1 MITSGE
7 PGERREA
14 FDDFYRTSA
23 PRLLGLARLLTGDRG
38 RAEDLVQETLWSVH
52 RSWADIRDPEA
63 APAYARTIML
73 RLATRWRARRWNG
86 EVPYDLERIDEL
98 GGGRPDDGVDAHDER
113 DRVARA
119 LGALPPKQRAVL
131 VLRYF
136 EGLSEDE
143 IATLL
148 RCSPG
153 TVKSRSSRAR
163 EAMRASGLIDAR
175 PVQVG
180 ETGSTADVRVPLA
193 PTRPSEP
200 VRGGREDA

>member
-1 MITSGE
+1 MVLDPLPWRSHL
-7 PGERREA
+7 RA
-14 FDDFYRTSA
+14 VALFA
-23 PRLLGLARLLTGDRG
+23 LLAV
-38 RAEDLVQETLWSVH
+38 AALW
-52 RSWADIRDPEA
+52 RPFI
-63 APAYARTIML
+63 L
-73 RLATRWRARRWNG
+73 G
-86 EVPYDLERIDEL
+86 EVPYDLERIEEL

-113 DRVARA
+113 DRMARA

-163 EAMRASGLIDAR
+163 EAMRASGLIDAS
-175 PVQVG
+175 PGQVG
-180 ETGSTADVRVPLA
+180 ETCSTADVRVPLA

-200 VRGGREDA
+200 ARGGREDA

>member
-1 MITSGE
+1 VITSGE

-52 RSWADIRDPEA
+52 RSWADIRDPGA
-63 APAYARTIML
+63 APAYARTIMV

-98 GGGRPDDGVDAHDER
+98 GGGHPDEEVDAHDER
-113 DRVARA
+113 ERVARA

-136 EGLSEDE
+136 EGLNEEE

-163 EAMRASGLIDAR
+163 EAMRASGLVDATPD
-175 PVQVG
+175 PVG
-180 ETGSTADVRVPLA
+180 AAGGLADVRVSLA

-200 VRGGREDA
+200 IRGGREDA

>member
-86 EVPYDLERIDEL
+86 EVPYDLERIEEL

-119 LGALPPKQRAVL
+119 LGALPPALLGLLMYRQISGSITAGAVK
-131 VLRYF
+131 
-136 EGLSEDE
+136 G
-143 IATLL
+143 
-148 RCSPG
+148 
-153 TVKSRSSRAR
+153 
-163 EAMRASGLIDAR
+163 
-175 PVQVG
+175 
-180 ETGSTADVRVPLA
+180 
-193 PTRPSEP
+193 
-200 VRGGREDA
+200 